1 MKPGGG
7 GLMISLRFVAF
18 AKKWC
23 GIAGAVSAPAMPR
36 GPCPPFRPVFGDGEQ
51 SATVDS
57 AHPSHPPLK
66 SIVFRGLHIGM
77 RVSASH
83 NSTCYSGARASVVDG
98 SSPNNDLYA
107 PAKYPNCQKPYREA
121 TCVTVAA
128 S

>member
-1 MKPGGG
+1 MKPGGWFDDFSSVRCFCKEMVRHCRRG
-7 GLMISLRFVAF
+7 KRACN
-18 AKKWC
+18 A
-23 GIAGAVSAPAMPR
+23 R

-51 SATVDS
+51 SATVDL